1 MFSMSFFLQRMTVS
15 SLAVAVVCT
24 TCQWISSAVSSQS
37 NFVPESVQN
46 LEKLNS

>member
-1 MFSMSFFLQRMTVS
+1 MSFFAQRISVS

-24 TCQWISSAVSSQS
+24 TCQWISSSSSQQS
-37 NFVPESVQN
+37 NFVPERVQN